1 MNYDTLLLNIAVLL
15 MPCMAIYFFIILCF
29 GSGKRCHSFFI
40 LLSCIIGM
48 QIPIA
53 TDYSFEEFIKGINI
67 SVLID
72 GLTALSLSM
81 ILFLDKLAF
90 KHVILLSFATIT
102 HIMVIYD
109 TTIESSY
116 FSLFFYSYYD
126 ELIITI
132 GLLQMAVSY
141 DGLRGA
147 CVNLYRITQ
156 GILDWSRYDNS
167 GVSKGLHIQKE
178 RKAKV

>member
-1 MNYDTLLLNIAVLL
+1 MIYEDVIFIIAVAL
-15 MPCMAIYFFIILCF
+15 MVVMVIYFFIVLCF
-29 GSGKRCHSFFI
+29 SKGYRSHSLIILISCFI
-40 LLSCIIGM
+40 GLM
-48 QIPIA
+48 IPEA
-53 TDYSFEEFIKGINI
+53 KNDTVEEFIRLVKV

-72 GLTALSLSM
+72 GVTALSLSM
-81 ILFLDKLAF
+81 LLLLDKPAC
-90 KHVILLSFATIT
+90 KHVILLSFATVT

-126 ELIITI
+126 ELIITV

-141 DGLRGA
+141 DGLRSA
-147 CVNLYRITQ
+147 CVNLHRFAK
-156 GILDWSRYDNS
+156 GMLDWSRYDNS
-167 GVSKGLHIQKE
+167 SASKSLHIQKE

>member
-1 MNYDTLLLNIAVLL
+1 MSYSDFIYNIAVLL
-15 MPCMAIYFFIILCF
+15 VPCMAIYFFIILCF
-29 GSGKRCHSFFI
+29 GNGSRSHSFLI
-40 LLSCIIGM
+40 LISCGLGLA
-48 QIPIA
+48 IP
-53 TDYSFEEFIKGINI
+53 DVKNYSFAEFIRCVNT

-81 ILFLDKLAF
+81 ILFLDKVAF
-90 KHVILLSFATIT
+90 KQVLLLSFATLT

-126 ELIITI
+126 ELIITV

-141 DGLRGA
+141 DGLRSA
-147 CVNLYRITQ
+147 CVNLYRFAK
-156 GILDWSRYDNS
+156 GMLDWSRYDNS
-167 GVSKGLHIQKE
+167 SASKSLHIQKE

>member
-1 MNYDTLLLNIAVLL
+1 MNYNAFILDMAVLL
-15 MPCMAIYFFIILCF
+15 VPCMAVYFFIILCF
-29 GSGKRCHSFFI
+29 GDGRRSHSFVILISCFI
-40 LLSCIIGM
+40 AIN
-48 QIPIA
+48 IPSA
-53 TDYSFEEFIKGINI
+53 KGYSFEEFIRIVQV

-81 ILFLDKLAF
+81 ILLLDRVAF
-90 KHVILLSFATIT
+90 KQVLLLSFATVT

-126 ELIITI
+126 ELIITV

-147 CVNLYRITQ
+147 CVNLHRFAK
-156 GILDWSRYDNS
+156 GMLDWSRYDNS
-167 GVSKGLHIQKE
+167 SASKSLHIQKE